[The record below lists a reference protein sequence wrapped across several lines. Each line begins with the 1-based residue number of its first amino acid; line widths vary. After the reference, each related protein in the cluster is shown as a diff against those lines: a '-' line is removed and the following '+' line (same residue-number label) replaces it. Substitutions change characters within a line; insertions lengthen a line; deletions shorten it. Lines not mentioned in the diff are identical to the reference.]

1 MTGGTSE
8 FNAVFGGN
16 RSDGQYARLEE
27 HGFYWTA
34 SENDSGDAPFYNFG
48 KNGQALNRQP
58 PGKKQIT
65 PALRTIR
72 RLGEVSVE
80 HIPSSVEPVQVE
92 NEPSTLSS
100 LILVGK
106 FDPPRTFLLF
116 MDLSFCAGRSLH
128 SEARP

>member
-1 MTGGTSE
+1 MPSRT
-8 FNAVFGGN
+8 AVDMVACTRGN
-16 RSDGQYARLEE
+16 RRDVHADRLE
-27 HGFYWTA
+27 
-34 SENDSGDAPFYNFG
+34 
-48 KNGQALNRQP
+48 
-58 PGKKQIT
+58 QIT